1 MNWIRILLAALA
13 AFVAYFVF
21 GAVAFTLPGMKAEY
35 SRFPAVYRQAA
46 DIQRVFP
53 IGMAATLVA
62 LLVLAVI
69 YAKGYEGGNGVG
81 EGFRFGVL
89 VGIFGVCSF
98 VLHNYVNLNIDLRLT
113 LFQAAAYFV
122 EWLLVGVVIGA
133 VYKPAVSR

>member
-81 EGFRFGVL
+81 EGSASECLWEFSGCAPSSCTTTSTSTSIC
-89 VGIFGVCSF
+89 G
-98 VLHNYVNLNIDLRLT
+98 
-113 LFQAAAYFV
+113 
-122 EWLLVGVVIGA
+122 
-133 VYKPAVSR
+133 